1 MIPGGVRILVCT
13 EPVDMRFGF
22 DRLASIAR
30 GRIGEDPQQGGV
42 LVVFGN
48 RGASRLKV
56 LWFDRNGY
64 CMLYKRFHRAMW
76 EMPLSVAGATSVR
89 IDAAALAKLLA
100 GIERQPHRR
109 AASHIPD
116 KSAH

>member
-22 DRLASIAR
+22 DRLASLAR
-30 GRIGEDPQQGGV
+30 SRIGEDPQQGGV

-48 RGASRLKV
+48 RGVSRLKV

-64 CMLYKRFHRAMW
+64 CMLYKRLHRAVF
-76 EMPLSVAGATSVR
+76 EMPLSVVGSTSVR
-89 IDAAALAKLLA
+89 IDAAALGKLLA
-100 GIERQPHRR
+100 GVWATR
-109 AASHIPD
+109 
-116 KSAH
+116 